1 MVDVA
6 QFHDPQPES
15 VALALDL
22 ILLRTCA
29 WMISVILLRD
39 TVTMLAEFHL
49 RIYFAWYGSQS

>member
-22 ILLRTCA
+22 IPMQQQLL
-29 WMISVILLRD
+29 SQLL
-39 TVTMLAEFHL
+39 LL
-49 RIYFAWYGSQS
+49 LQSATHPATK